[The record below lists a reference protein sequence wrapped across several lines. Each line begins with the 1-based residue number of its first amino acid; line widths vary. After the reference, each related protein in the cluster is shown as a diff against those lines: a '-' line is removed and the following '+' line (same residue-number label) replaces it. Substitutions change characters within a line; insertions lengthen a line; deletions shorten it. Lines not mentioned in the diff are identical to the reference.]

1 MMEVDSLFEIQKQKN
16 RRRFLMMGLFLLLIV
31 VTFFI
36 SMNTGL
42 TKLSPVEVL
51 KTLFGNGTE
60 KQSLILFEFRLPRI
74 VIAVLVGAGL
84 AISGCILQ
92 GISRNAL
99 ADPGILG
106 INSGAALM
114 VVIFISF
121 FPKTADAPI
130 LLMPFLAL
138 VGGCVTAAIIYVL
151 SYSKRNGLMPQR
163 MLLNGIAIA
172 AGIGALITILTLRM
186 DPFDYQFIAV
196 WLAGKI
202 WGTTWVHVLTLLPW
216 IIVLFT
222 YIFYKSRI
230 LDGLNFGEQLAT
242 GMGVKVEKER
252 FLLLGAAVALA
263 SACVSVSGGIGFVGL
278 VGPHLAR
285 QLVGNHHRFLLPLS
299 ALAGGLVLLVAD
311 TIGRT
316 ILAPSEIHAGIMV
329 AIIGAPYFLYL
340 LARSK
345 A

>member
-1 MMEVDSLFEIQKQKN
+1 MNIDSLFHVQRKRN
-16 RRRFLMMGLFLLLIV
+16 RRRYVMMGIFLFLIIA
-31 VTFFI
+31 TFFI
-36 SMNTGL
+36 SLNTGL
-42 TKLSPVEVL
+42 TKLSPGEVV

-60 KQSLILFEFRLPRI
+60 KQSLILVEFRLPRI
-74 VIAVLVGAGL
+74 VIAILVGGGL
-84 AISGCILQ
+84 AVSGCILQ

-114 VVIFISF
+114 VVLFLSF
-121 FPKTADAPI
+121 FPKTTDAPI

-138 VGGCVTAAIIYVL
+138 IGGCVTAVVIYAL
-151 SYSKRNGLMPQR
+151 SYSKKEGLMPQR
-163 MLLNGIAIA
+163 LILNGIAVA
-172 AGIGALITILTLRM
+172 AGISALITILTLRM
-186 DPFDYQFIAV
+186 DPCDYQFIAV

-216 IIVLFT
+216 IIGLFT
-222 YIFYKSRI
+222 LIFYKART
-230 LDGLNFGEQLAT
+230 LDGLNFGEKLAT

-252 FLLLGAAVALA
+252 FLLLGASVALA

-285 QLVGNHHRFLLPLS
+285 QLVGNNHRFLLPLS

>member
-1 MMEVDSLFEIQKQKN
+1 MNVDSLFDVQRKRN
-16 RRRFLMMGLFLLLIV
+16 RRRYVIMGIFLLLIIT
-31 VTFFI
+31 TFFI
-36 SMNTGL
+36 SLNTGL
-42 TKLSPVEVL
+42 TKLSPSEVIG
-51 KTLFGNGTE
+51 TLFGSGTE

-74 VIAVLVGAGL
+74 VISILVGAGL
-84 AISGCILQ
+84 AVSGCILQ

-114 VVIFISF
+114 VVLFVSF
-121 FPKTADAPI
+121 FPKTTDAPI

-138 VGGCVTAAIIYVL
+138 IGGCVTAVIIYAL
-151 SYSKRNGLMPQR
+151 SYSKKEGLMPQR
-163 MLLNGIAIA
+163 LILNGIAVA
-172 AGIGALITILTLRM
+172 AGISALITILTLRM

-216 IIVLFT
+216 ILILFT
-222 YIFYKSRI
+222 IIFYKARM
-230 LDGLNFGEQLAT
+230 LDGLSFGEKLAT

-252 FLLLGAAVALA
+252 FLLLGASVALA

-299 ALAGGLVLLVAD
+299 ALAGALVLLVAD

>member
-1 MMEVDSLFEIQKQKN
+1 
-16 RRRFLMMGLFLLLIV
+16 
-31 VTFFI
+31 
-36 SMNTGL
+36 
-42 TKLSPVEVL
+42 
-51 KTLFGNGTE
+51 
-60 KQSLILFEFRLPRI
+60 
-74 VIAVLVGAGL
+74 
-84 AISGCILQ
+84 
-92 GISRNAL
+92 
-99 ADPGILG
+99 
-106 INSGAALM
+106 
-114 VVIFISF
+114 
-121 FPKTADAPI
+121 
-130 LLMPFLAL
+130 
-138 VGGCVTAAIIYVL
+138 
-151 SYSKRNGLMPQR
+151 MPQR

>member
-1 MMEVDSLFEIQKQKN
+1 MNIDSLFHVQRKRN
-16 RRRFLMMGLFLLLIV
+16 RRRYVMMGIFLFLIIA
-31 VTFFI
+31 TFFI
-36 SMNTGL
+36 SLNTGL
-42 TKLSPVEVL
+42 TKLSPGEVV

-60 KQSLILFEFRLPRI
+60 KQSLILVEFRLPRI
-74 VIAVLVGAGL
+74 VIAILVGGGL
-84 AISGCILQ
+84 AVSGCILQ

-114 VVIFISF
+114 VVLFLSF
-121 FPKTADAPI
+121 FPKTTDAPI

-138 VGGCVTAAIIYVL
+138 IGGCVTAVVIYAL
-151 SYSKRNGLMPQR
+151 SYSKKEGLMPQR
-163 MLLNGIAIA
+163 LILNGIAVA
-172 AGIGALITILTLRM
+172 AGISALITILTLRM

-216 IIVLFT
+216 IIGLFT
-222 YIFYKSRI
+222 LIFYKART
-230 LDGLNFGEQLAT
+230 LDGLNFGEKLAT

-252 FLLLGAAVALA
+252 FLLLGASVALA

-285 QLVGNHHRFLLPLS
+285 QLVGNNHRFLLPLS